1 MENLNILKNIEVIQ
15 QLEPIKQEKLDKNLS
30 NQDFV

>member
-1 MENLNILKNIEVIQ
+1 MKDLNILKNIEVIQ
-15 QLEPIKQEKLDKNLS
+15 QLESIKQKELDENLS

>member
-15 QLEPIKQEKLDKNLS
+15 QLEPIKQEELDKNLS

>member
-15 QLEPIKQEKLDKNLS
+15 QLEPRKQEELDKNLS